1 MLRAGVAFDP
11 DLAFVSGLDWRIFPR
26 DQRRDPPVPVIN
38 YVQSV
43 RHAWM
48 ENPRR
53 PLLVN
58 KAIRICVSPEV
69 QSALEET
76 GDVRGPMFTIPAAI
90 DYAALS
96 AVAPRERDLDLLIVA
111 LKAPGLGRDLRDR
124 LARSGRA
131 IELLDRLIPRP
142 ALLELLTRAGV
153 TLFLPY
159 EVEGWPLPL
168 LEGMALGTIV
178 VCPDVVGN
186 RSFCLDGENCFRR
199 EYTREALLDATQTA
213 LASRPEL
220 ATMIER
226 AKATARSYDLG
237 HERAAFLDILGRVE
251 EMWAGI

>member
-1 MLRAGVAFDP
+1 
-11 DLAFVSGLDWRIFPR
+11 VSGLDWRLFPR
-26 DQRRDPPVPVIN
+26 EQRSDPPVPVIN

-43 RHAWM
+43 RHAWA

-69 QSALEET
+69 TAALEET
-76 GDVRGPMFTIPAAI
+76 GEVRGPMFTIPAAI
-90 DYAALS
+90 DHASLARIER
-96 AVAPRERDLDLLIVA
+96 PERDLDLLVVA
-111 LKAPGLGRDLRDR
+111 LKAPDLGRDLAGR
-124 LARSGRA
+124 LVRPGRS
-131 IELLDRLIPRP
+131 IEVVDRLIPR
-142 ALLELLTRAGV
+142 ASLLDLLTRATV

-159 EVEGWPLPL
+159 AVEGWPLPL

-199 EYTREALLDATQTA
+199 EYTNDALLEATETA
-213 LASRPEL
+213 LASSSEL
-220 ATMIER
+220 GAMIDR
-226 AKATARSYDLG
+226 ADQTARSYDLG
-237 HERAAFLDILGRVE
+237 PERTSFLDILGRVE